1 MVAHGIDMLFLSI
14 ISDEDTT
21 MQHSINWFEIPS
33 TDFDRAVTFYT
44 ALLGQPLHRDTFM
57 GVPHGFFPYE
67 PGVISGAVIGGGVPG
82 ASGPLLYLNAG
93 NDLDALLAR
102 VEAAGG
108 QIVQP
113 RTSLGPQGFMAVI
126 IDSEGN
132 RIALH
137 QISV

>member
-1 MVAHGIDMLFLSI
+1 MLFLSI

-21 MQHSINWFEIPS
+21 MQHTVNWFEIPS
-33 TDFDRAVTFYT
+33 TDFDRAVTFYET
-44 ALLGQPLHRDTFM
+44 LFGEPLRRDAFM

-67 PGVISGAVIGGGVPG
+67 PGVISGAVVGGGTPG
-82 ASGPLLYLNAG
+82 ASGPLMYLNAG
-93 NDLDALLAR
+93 NELDAMLAR

-113 RTSLGPQGFMAVI
+113 RTSLGRQGFMAVI

-132 RIALH
+132 KVALH
-137 QISV
+137 QISA

>member
-1 MVAHGIDMLFLSI
+1 MLFSSI
-14 ISDEDTT
+14 ISEEDTT

-33 TDFDRAVTFYT
+33 TDFDRAVTFYNEVFGE
-44 ALLGQPLHRDTFM
+44 ALRRDTFM
-57 GVPHGFFPYE
+57 GVPYGFFPYE
-67 PGVISGAVIGGGVPG
+67 PGVVSGAVIGGGVSG

-93 NDLDALLAR
+93 NNLDAMLAR

-108 QIVQP
+108 TIEQP

-137 QISV
+137 QISA